1 MTTKT
6 AMPPLTPEAWMKKN
20 RAIMR
25 RLEAYADLSAAEVD
39 AAIKTIPGVDQATT
53 DAEVNAIVTAF
64 VETELAALAAAAE
77 AAAEME
83 TGTDQQITIKN
94 TPVTS
99 SARQTV
105 ASMAPTG
112 SNTPALANLAKL
124 ARFTGQN
131 LPSSVR
137 FPVIQ
142 WLNGK
147 KDMQTARYRNM
158 PPEGFNSGAANITY
172 LEVFG
177 GFAFKQA
184 SGSDFPLGK
193 IVQYRFQG
201 AQEDEFL
208 YDINQ
213 GGTVYVSVIAWRHDW
228 KYKDEATGR
237 LVPSLDYV
245 KGREVKAWGR
255 FWLVFKGAEAW
266 HAKHGPMMLSVY
278 GSAMWRFKDILDKT
292 RTRMLNE
299 AEKLIGARPPDYAF
313 YLPIRPGEPTT
324 VGKEGKQSII
334 TPPEVDLTGLPENPA
349 DALSLLMLSDDML
362 TLCSTYWD
370 ELSRLATEPLAAQ
383 VEAINAWDNANT
395 PADDAFVGN
404 NDSTEVRVGMKAP
417 GRPNGP
423 GSAPTKTVPF

>member
-1 MTTKT
+1 
-6 AMPPLTPEAWMKKN
+6 MKKN

-39 AAIKTIPGVDQATT
+39 AAIKSIPGVNQAAT
-53 DAEVNAIVTAF
+53 DDEVNAIVTAF
-64 VETELAALAAAAE
+64 VETELAALA

-142 WLNGK
+142 WVNGK
-147 KDMQTARYRNM
+147 KDMQTERYRNL
-158 PPEGFNSGAANITY
+158 PAEAFNVAPTNITY

-184 SGSDFPLGK
+184 NGDFPVGK
-193 IVQYRFQG
+193 LIQYRFQN
-201 AQEDEFL
+201 ADEDEFL
-208 YDINQ
+208 FDVNQ
-213 GGTVYVSVIAWRHDW
+213 GGVVYVSVIAWRHDW
-228 KYKDEATGR
+228 KHKDEATGR
-237 LVPSLDYV
+237 LVPSTDYV
-245 KGREVKAWGR
+245 KGRETKPWGR
-255 FWLVFKGAEAW
+255 FWCVFKGAEAW
-266 HAKHGPMMLSVY
+266 HKEHGPVLLSTY
-278 GSAMWRFKDILDKT
+278 GSAVWRFKDILDKT
-292 RTRMLNE
+292 RVRMLNE
-299 AEKLIGARPPDYAF
+299 AEKLIGFRPPDYAF
-313 YLPIRPGEPTT
+313 YLPIRPGEPTL
-324 VGKEGKQSII
+324 VGKEEGKQSVI
-334 TPPEVDLTGLPENPA
+334 TPPVVDLTDLPEDPA

-362 TLCSTYWD
+362 ALCNQHWD
-370 ELSRLATEPLAAQ
+370 ELSRLATEPITAQ
-383 VEAINAWDNANT
+383 VEAIAAWDSANA
-395 PADDAFVGN
+395 PADEAPASNGGSAPAQTD
-404 NDSTEVRVGMKAP
+404 TKTP

-423 GSAPTKTVPF
+423 GSVPTKKVTPF